1 MQFHMLLSS
10 AWHFKS
16 HISMDDI
23 QDHFVAGMYIIM
35 SMFYRQPTIK
45 IQNVDGLSLG
55 YHLAFRWNI
64 V

>member
-1 MQFHMLLSS
+1 
-10 AWHFKS
+10 
-16 HISMDDI
+16 MDDI

-55 YHLAFRWNI
+55 YHLAFR
-64 V
+64 